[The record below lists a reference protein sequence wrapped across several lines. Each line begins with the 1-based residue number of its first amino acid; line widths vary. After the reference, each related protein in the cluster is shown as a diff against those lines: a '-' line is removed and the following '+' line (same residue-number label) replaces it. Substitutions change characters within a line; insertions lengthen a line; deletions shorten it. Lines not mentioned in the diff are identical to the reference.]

1 MSTHDRESVISR
13 VQEKIRELE
22 KELQQADLVAE
33 RVKVIFKERRTIKN
47 LPLRP
52 QDNVDWEFMQ
62 IE

>member
-1 MSTHDRESVISR
+1 MPAHDRESVISR
-13 VQEKIRELE
+13 VQTKIRELE

-33 RVKVIFKERRTIKN
+33 RVKVILRKRRTIKT

-52 QDNVDWEFMQ
+52 RDDVDWEFMQ